1 MELSNVIKTW
11 GEISRNCKSGERK
24 KKHGSVGLSV
34 DETRGAET
42 ACDVY
47 VMPNAQ
53 FTPPAK
59 QDKTVLSV
67 SCRAGWIE
75 SRDRLTKSEQLADR
89 SPSSRGV

>member
-1 MELSNVIKTW
+1 MSLKRGASSHVTARVGN
-11 GEISRNCKSGERK
+11 ER

-34 DETRGAET
+34 DEIRGAET

-67 SCRAGWIE
+67 SCRAG
-75 SRDRLTKSEQLADR
+75 
-89 SPSSRGV
+89 